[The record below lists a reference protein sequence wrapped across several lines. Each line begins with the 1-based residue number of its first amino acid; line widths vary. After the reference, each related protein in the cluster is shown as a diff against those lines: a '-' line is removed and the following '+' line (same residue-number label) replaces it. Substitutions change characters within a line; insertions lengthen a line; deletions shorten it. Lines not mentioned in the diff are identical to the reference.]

1 MLGVPLGPFAA
12 LGPEEACPSEGQAY
26 VTAQQVAVVQ
36 RLARALQEPCVAS
49 EAPLPRNRFLVR
61 GFFRLGLE
69 FANALD
75 EVGRLV
81 QVSGG
86 QIT

>member
-36 RLARALQEPCVAS
+36 GPAGALQEPRVAP
-49 EAPLPRNRFLVR
+49 EAPLPRDCFLVG
-61 GFFRLGLE
+61 GFFRLGLK